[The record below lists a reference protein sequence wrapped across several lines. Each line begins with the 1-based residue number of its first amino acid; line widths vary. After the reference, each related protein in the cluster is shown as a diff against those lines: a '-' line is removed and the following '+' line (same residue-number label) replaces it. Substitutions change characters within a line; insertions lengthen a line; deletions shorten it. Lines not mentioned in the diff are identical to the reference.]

1 MKKFYLSIPFLLPVI
16 EANSLL
22 AGTPPAAVP
31 TVSAAATPTSS
42 NLTPAPNLL
51 KIFLVSPTVAQM
63 ALDDATG
70 FVGMSPAK
78 KVFCFSQKNGP
89 WQNGFIITPAM
100 QPGLSS
106 SVCQTIT
113 TTGEPGPQITDF
125 SAINIPI
132 ATQPFNW
139 KAGSSINPDE
149 WYTPSEGPASPTVQ
163 GVCTSTETG
172 DIGIAVRGQGT
183 VHKCTFI
190 GRSVPLADPT
200 ILVLAK

>member
-1 MKKFYLSIPFLLPVI
+1 MKKFYLSIAFLLPAM

-22 AGTPPAAVP
+22 ASAPPAAAPTPPAVVP
-31 TVSAAATPTSS
+31 PTNSNVPPTPS
-42 NLTPAPNLL
+42 LL
-51 KIFLVSPTVAQM
+51 KIFLVPPAIAQK
-63 ALDDATG
+63 ALDDATA

-78 KVFCFSQKNGP
+78 KVFCFSQQNGM
-89 WQNGFIITPAM
+89 WQNGFMITPIM
-100 QPGLSS
+100 QPGLPS

-113 TTGEPGPQITDF
+113 TMGTPGPQITDF

-139 KAGSSINPDE
+139 KPGSESNPDE
-149 WYTPSEGPASPTVQ
+149 WYTPGEGPASPTLQ
-163 GVCTSTETG
+163 GICTSTETG

-190 GRSVPLADPT
+190 GLSVPLADPT